1 MINKNVLKLLA
12 KEANKDSVYN
22 LLFAIIQHMSNK
34 YDHNGDKVNN
44 ILGIITG
51 NKLISPIDIN
61 LDKVIEHSDWLYKT
75 DNYKVTSS
83 IVEFVDNISCSANIK
98 YKYKYTSGSDKQEYE
113 SSFDISYI
121 DYPDIIDYESVSFE
135 V

>member
-1 MINKNVLKLLA
+1 MIINKNVLKLLA
-12 KEANKDSVYN
+12 KEANKASVYN
-22 LLFAIIQHMSNK
+22 LLLAIIQHMSDK
-34 YDHNGDKVNN
+34 YDYNSDKVNN

-51 NKLISPIDIN
+51 NKLLNSADIN
-61 LDKVIEHSDWLYKT
+61 LDKVMEHSDWLYKN

-83 IVEFVDNISCSANIK
+83 IVEFVDNISCSVNIK
-98 YKYKYTSGSDKQEYE
+98 YKYTNVSDKQEYE

-121 DYPDIIDYESVSFE
+121 DYPDIIKYEGFTLE